1 MSNKFENVLAIDTSS
16 KILRLGLQFGS
27 DRCLKLNEPV
37 EKSHGQ
43 IFIRK
48 VQDILDSAGLK
59 IEQLDAIIV
68 CTGPG
73 SFTGLR
79 IALSAAKGFAA
90 ALNIPVIGISLFDI
104 ANYKLKDNSSNYKL
118 IMPYIRDEYF
128 IAERK
133 NNIFNPDITTTI
145 KIDEILNLIESYPI
159 AAIGL
164 NFENEQISDTS
175 KKFRTIEYDSS
186 DFLYLGIEKLKSG
199 YDEDIELLEPLYLKK
214 SQAEINFDRRN
225 R

>member
-79 IALSAAKGFAA
+79 IALSAAKGFAV

-104 ANYKLKDNSSNYKL
+104 TNYKLKDDSSNYKL

-133 NNIFNPDITTTI
+133 NNIFNPDIITTI
-145 KIDEILNLIESYPI
+145 KIDEILNIIKTSPV

-164 NFENEQISDTS
+164 NFENEQTPNTS
-175 KKFRTIEYDSS
+175 KKFRKIEYDSS
-186 DFLYLGIEKLKSG
+186 DLLYLGIEKLSSG
-199 YDEDIELLEPLYLKK
+199 YNEDIELLEPLYLKK

>member
-128 IAERK
+128 ITERK

-145 KIDEILNLIESYPI
+145 KIDGILNLIESCPI

-164 NFENEQISDTS
+164 SFENEQTPDTS
-175 KKFRTIEYDSS
+175 KKFKTIEYDSS
-186 DFLYLGIEKLKSG
+186 DFLYLGIKKLSS
-199 YDEDIELLEPLYLKK
+199 DCNEDIELLEPLYLKK
-214 SQAEINFDRRN
+214 SQAEINFDKRN

>member
-1 MSNKFENVLAIDTSS
+1 MKNKFENVLAIDTSS

-37 EKSHGQ
+37 EKTHGQ

-90 ALNIPVIGISLFDI
+90 ALNIPIIGISLFDI
-104 ANYKLKDNSSNYKL
+104 ANFKLKDDSLNYKL

-128 IAERK
+128 IVERE
-133 NNIFNPDITTTI
+133 NNIFNPDITGTI
-145 KIDEILNLIESYPI
+145 KIDEILNIIKTFPV

-164 NFENEQISDTS
+164 NTDKEQAPEAS
-175 KKFRTIEYDSS
+175 KKVRTIEYDST
-186 DFLYLGIEKLKSG
+186 DLLYLGIEKLKSG
-199 YDEDIELLEPLYLKK
+199 YDEDIDLLEPLYLKK

-225 R
+225 K

>member
-1 MSNKFENVLAIDTSS
+1 MSNKFENILAIDTSS

-145 KIDEILNLIESYPI
+145 KIDEILNLIESCPI
-159 AAIGL
+159 VAIGL

-199 YDEDIELLEPLYLKK
+199 YDEDIEL
-214 SQAEINFDRRN
+214 
-225 R
+225 

>member
-1 MSNKFENVLAIDTSS
+1 MSDKFKNVLSIDTSS

-27 DRCLKLNEPV
+27 DRYLKLNEPV

-48 VQDILDSAGLK
+48 IQDILDSAGMK

-79 IALSAAKGFAA
+79 IALSAAKGIAV
-90 ALNIPVIGISLFDI
+90 ALNIPIVGISLLDI
-104 ANYKLKDNSSNYKL
+104 VNFKLKDDDSDYKL

-128 IAERK
+128 IVKRENR
-133 NNIFNPDITTTI
+133 IFNPDITSTVKINELLNVI
-145 KIDEILNLIESYPI
+145 KSSP
-159 AAIGL
+159 AVAIGL
-164 NFENEQISDTS
+164 NLENKQIPEIS
-175 KKFRTIEYDSS
+175 KKFRIIEYDSS
-186 DFLYLGIEKLKSG
+186 DILYLGFEKLSSG
-199 YDEDIELLEPLYLKK
+199 YNEDIELLEPLYLKK
-214 SQAEINFDRRN
+214 SQAEINFDKRN
-225 R
+225 K